1 MAIPKYA
8 DKVALYEKM
17 VATNPAIERK
27 GDTMPYTSVNGNM
40 YSVVY
45 KDGTV
50 TLRLPEEA
58 RTVFMKKYKTT
69 HPVQYGAV
77 LKEYVVIPDILLKK
91 TAELEPYFD
100 LSYEY
105 ACLLK
110 AKPARKK
117 KGPTEE

>member
-1 MAIPKYA
+1 MSTLDYA
-8 DKVALYEKM
+8 DKVILYEKL
-17 VATNPAIERK
+17 VATNPTIERK

-69 HPVQYGAV
+69 HPEQYGAV
-77 LKEYVVIPDILLKK
+77 LKEYVVVPDALLKK
-91 TAELEPYFD
+91 TTELKHYFD

-105 ACLLK
+105 ACSLK
-110 AKPARKK
+110 PKPARKK